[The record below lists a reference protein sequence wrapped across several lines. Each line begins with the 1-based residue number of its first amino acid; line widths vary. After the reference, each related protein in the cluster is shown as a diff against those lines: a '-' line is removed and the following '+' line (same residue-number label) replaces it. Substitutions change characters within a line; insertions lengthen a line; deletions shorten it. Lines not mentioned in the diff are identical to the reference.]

1 MGVWGCD
8 GGKSF
13 GAKSSLEGTIW
24 ACAIKSLDE
33 VAGRAHPPP
42 KLELLPRP
50 CSRSVE
56 QACTLPGS
64 SSRRPPAEVSG
75 GENGLGGAE

>member
-1 MGVWGCD
+1 MIFFLKKAVQEGDRLGVWGCD

-33 VAGRAHPPP
+33 AAGRA
-42 KLELLPRP
+42 
-50 CSRSVE
+50 
-56 QACTLPGS
+56 
-64 SSRRPPAEVSG
+64 
-75 GENGLGGAE
+75 